1 MKVKKASIISSFTAL
16 LLCFCVVLNSGSVFA
31 AVSSD
36 FLNVDSIEI
45 IERHG
50 IVEGSSFKL
59 SAEIM
64 PENAVESAVKWSSS
78 NPSVIS
84 CTDDGVII
92 GIKAGKYADITCKA
106 RFGSE
111 SDKIRV
117 YCVESTGSPVK
128 SGFDSISTP
137 IYGAPKV
144 SNIVAWYFDLFPLFR
159 EMLILIAKVSFVL
172 KIPMTTV
179 DANEM
184 ILFNS
189 KCTVWG
195 KYDSYAYITFDNG
208 SGERDGFVK
217 YTRLTN
223 PPEDFLK
230 LSAKNMD
237 VWGNGNVNTNKKLT
251 SNYKGKNKVHWDVA
265 DESIA
270 EINEETGQVTGKKPG
285 KTTITATVD
294 GMTAECTIHS
304 LYRWPQTWKT
314 KTNCNTNLYRAD
326 TSEYVITNYMPKG
339 TVFEVFGD
347 NGTSDGWAYGCATI
361 NGKNCWGY
369 VPIDKVSVK
378 GTISQYRNLKTTL
391 NGARVSWLWPVRNTK
406 KGVAQEATATYVS
419 SPYGWRNL
427 GDSSMHKGIDIT
439 TGKEGQIEGYDV
451 ISTCAGKVVYV
462 GYDSTSDYGYC
473 LSVRSD
479 EKDPITGMNYVVTY
493 MHLNSPPIVERWDDI
508 LAGQVLGY
516 VGNTSSSPGMGYH
529 LHFEIN
535 CKNSP
540 LKDGSGTRNS
550 YDNLINPIFIFVDKC
565 EIGEEKDKEEGKIII
580 NQGSDAVSKFRGAYW
595 YGDNTGKENN

>member
-1 MKVKKASIISSFTAL
+1 MKRKTAFKISSFTAL
-16 LLCFCVVLNSGSVFA
+16 LLCFCMVLNSGSSFA

-36 FLNVDSIEI
+36 FLNVESIEI

-50 IVEGSSFKL
+50 IVEGSSYDL

-64 PENAVESAVKWSSS
+64 PKNTVESAVKWSSS

-84 CTDDGVII
+84 CTDDGVIT
-92 GIKAGKYADITCKA
+92 GLTAGKYADITCKA
-106 RFGSE
+106 KFGSE

-117 YCVESTGSPVK
+117 YCVESTGPAVK

-137 IYGAPKV
+137 IYEAPKV

-159 EMLILIAKVSFVL
+159 EMLILIAEVWFVL
-172 KIPMTTV
+172 KIPTTTA

-189 KCTVWG
+189 KCTVLG

-223 PPEDFLK
+223 PPEGFLK

-237 VWGNGNVNTNKKLT
+237 VWGNGYVNTNKKLT

-285 KTTITATVD
+285 KTTITATAD

-369 VPIDKVSVK
+369 VPIDKVSTK
-378 GTISQYRNLKTTL
+378 GTISQYNNL
-391 NGARVSWLWPVRNTK
+391 NWPWPVVTPSGKNK
-406 KGVAQEATATYVS
+406 ADYIY
-419 SPYGWRNL
+419 SPYGRRNR
-427 GDSSMHKGIDIT
+427 GTGMHKGIDIT
-439 TGKEGQIEGYDV
+439 TGNSSEINGYEV
-451 ISTCAGKVVYV
+451 ISAFSGTVNYV
-462 GYDSTSDYGYC
+462 SRNEDLLWGYCVAITSD
-473 LSVRSD
+473 
-479 EKDPITGMNYVVTY
+479 ETIKDPISGKRFVAIY
-493 MHLNSPPIVERWDDI
+493 MHLKNKPEFFV
-508 LAGQVLGY
+508 GQTVKAKALLGY
-516 VGNTSSSPGMGYH
+516 VGTTGDSDGYH
-529 LHFEIN
+529 LHFEVNNQMGSIYEIDGEEYSEAGR
-535 CKNSP
+535 KSFNS
-540 LKDGSGTRNS
+540 
-550 YDNLINPIFIFVDKC
+550 LINPVFFYMDDGIRYNP
-565 EIGEEKDKEEGKIII
+565 ESAAEKYYYKT
-580 NQGSDAVSKFRGAYW
+580 YW
-595 YGDNTGKENN
+595 YGND